1 LYAHSAQTASELA
14 IKYAHHVVYEVQPGV
29 QMKAKFAS
37 NGSVCEMRIEQEH
50 FLQNQVDMTYG
61 IDKDRI
67 TRLVDQVVPT
77 SEVSVRR
84 NTCLVSD
91 ARKRPEWT
99 ALTSAT
105 VHFSVQMV
113 TLDQVR

>member
-1 LYAHSAQTASELA
+1 
-14 IKYAHHVVYEVQPGV
+14 VVYEVQPGV
-29 QMKAKFAS
+29 QMTAKFAS

-77 SEVSVRR
+77 SERGKEDKQPGNGMIIGMGQVMESV
-84 NTCLVSD
+84 
-91 ARKRPEWT
+91 KRYANVE
-99 ALTSAT
+99 
-105 VHFSVQMV
+105 VHVLSTMSN
-113 TLDQVR
+113 